1 MKKFIAGNNLNS
13 AITISNNLIKKNIQ
27 PIVNYISE
35 QNNSDNI
42 DNISDKIQSF
52 YSNEDN
58 SFSISE
64 EVIQEIN
71 KEYIDFVNR
80 KMNFLELIKETNKKM
95 LSQIDEIKFPSLSKL
110 LTQKCGTIL
119 NNENKSIVCSIC
131 NKKGIVH

>member
-1 MKKFIAGNNLNS
+1 MA
-13 AITISNNLIKKNIQ
+13 
-27 PIVNYISE
+27 V
-35 QNNSDNI
+35 DVI

-80 KMNFLELIKETNKKM
+80 KMNFLDLIKETNKKM
-95 LSQIDEIKFPSLSKL
+95 LSQIDDIKFPNLSKL

-131 NKKGIVH
+131 NKFTASNNKSLAAHQRGCKKRMSSIIVDTTGV